1 MTGDSIGAG
10 RDDETMRF
18 AGRRCSSLV
27 ARRSSLVARRSP
39 FVPDRDF
46 RLTAGQANPAC
57 DGATLARR
65 PP

>member
-18 AGRRCSSLV
+18 AGRRCSPFAV
-27 ARRSSLVARRSP
+27 RRSSL
-39 FVPDRDF
+39 VPDRDF

-57 DGATLARR
+57 DGAMLARR

>member
-1 MTGDSIGAG
+1 MTK
-10 RDDETMRF
+10 
-18 AGRRCSSLV
+18 RCGSPGV
-27 ARRSSLVARRSP
+27 DARRSSLVARRSP